1 MTYGQW
7 NSMMS
12 ARVAADSVR
21 RRYNEEIKQIELENE
36 KLKLEIELE
45 NEKLKLEI
53 DKLKKQINPNE
64 SN

>member
-1 MTYGQW
+1 
-7 NSMMS
+7 MMS